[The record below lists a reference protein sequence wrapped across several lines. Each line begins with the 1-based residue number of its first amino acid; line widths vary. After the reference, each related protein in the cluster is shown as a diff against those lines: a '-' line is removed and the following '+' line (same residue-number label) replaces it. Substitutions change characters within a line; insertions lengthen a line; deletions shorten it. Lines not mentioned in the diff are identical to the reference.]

1 MCAFRARKIDD
12 CAREFRHE
20 RQQRL
25 LAHEARGSRANV
37 DDANAGQPVDDVR
50 LILAVATREDVD
62 V

>member
-1 MCAFRARKIDD
+1 MRAFRARKIDD
-12 CAREFRHE
+12 CARQFRHE

-25 LAHEARGSRANV
+25 LAHEPRGSCANV
-37 DDANAGQPVDDVR
+37 NDADAGQPVDDVR